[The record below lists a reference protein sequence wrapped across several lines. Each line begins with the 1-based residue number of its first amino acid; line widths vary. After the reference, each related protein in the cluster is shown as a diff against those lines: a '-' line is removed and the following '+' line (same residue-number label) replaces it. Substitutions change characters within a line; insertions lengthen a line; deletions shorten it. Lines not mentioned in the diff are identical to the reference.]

1 MKVLSSLKE
10 YSTNIDIRKYDTDF
24 LAQYGYNKKDFDN
37 YIDIKFY
44 SYTFIVFIIISGSYI
59 FCIHSLSRRINTRIT
74 GLTKYLEQINI
85 GKLGKIIQTKEDEF
99 SHLEDEIYKTVTTLR
114 QMKEMAVIEKENFAD
129 NLANIAHQLKT
140 KITALSLSL
149 QLYKQSQEKK
159 YIIQIE
165 NNLERLIWLE
175 EMLLTISKIDAGV
188 LRLECS
194 SVDIYTA
201 LTLAADNLVEL
212 FMHKNLSIEIPDQ
225 GCVEFDGDMEWTMEA
240 LMNLIKNCME
250 HSPCNGTVHCQ
261 YFSNPIY
268 AEIRIW
274 DEGKGFEKE
283 DIPHLFERFY
293 RGNRASENGV
303 GIGLSIARSIFELQ
317 NGILTAKNLPNGGA
331 CFEIRVYRH

>member
-1 MKVLSSLKE
+1 M
-10 YSTNIDIRKYDTDF
+10 
-24 LAQYGYNKKDFDN
+24 
-37 YIDIKFY
+37 
-44 SYTFIVFIIISGSYI
+44 
-59 FCIHSLSRRINTRIT
+59 
-74 GLTKYLEQINI
+74 TKYLEQINI

-261 YFSNPIY
+261 YSSNPIY

-274 DEGKGFEKE
+274 DEGQGFEKE
-283 DIPHLFERFY
+283 DIPHLFDRFY
-293 RGNRASENGV
+293 RGKRASQSGL

-317 NGILTAKNLPNGGA
+317 NGNVTAKNLPNGGA
-331 CFEIRVYRH
+331 CFEIRVYSH